1 MSHWR
6 PATLWQALSGVA
18 AVAGCIGYAVL
29 AHRAASAPA
38 PGLFEAS
45 VFIVPLMA
53 AALVVAWRS
62 PARLWWL
69 LGWAVVAGGL
79 WAVRDRLG
87 AGTQWVL
94 LAQHVGINAALCLGF
109 GRTLAQ
115 DSVPL
120 IARLARMV
128 HGGDLSPR
136 LVRYTRGATLAW
148 TLFFAATAV
157 LSILLFALAPPAVW
171 SGFVNL
177 LSLPLLAAMFVGE
190 YIARVLL
197 IPRGERSGFFEAL
210 TAYRRFS
217 RTRDPRPH

>member
-1 MSHWR
+1 MSER
-6 PATLWQALSGVA
+6 RRATLWQVLGGAG
-18 AVAGCIGYAVL
+18 AVLGCIAYAVV
-29 AHRAASAPA
+29 AHRAASEPQ

-53 AALVVAWRS
+53 AALAVAWRS
-62 PARLWWL
+62 AARAWWL
-69 LGWAVVAGGL
+69 LAWAVVAGAL
-79 WAVRDRLG
+79 WLLRDRLG

-128 HGGDLSPR
+128 HGELSPR

-157 LSILLFALAPPAVW
+157 LSILLFALAPWAVW

-177 LSLPLLAAMFVGE
+177 LSLPLLGAMFVGE
-190 YIARVLL
+190 YLARVWL
-197 IPRGERSGFFEAL
+197 IPRDERSGFFEAFS
-210 TAYRRFS
+210 AYRRFS
-217 RTRDPRPH
+217 RRRDPRPH

>member
-6 PATLWQALSGVA
+6 AANTWKLLSGAA
-18 AVAGCIGYAVL
+18 AVVGCIAYTLL
-29 AHRAASAPA
+29 AHHAASAPD
-38 PGLFEAS
+38 PGLFEAC

-53 AALVVAWRS
+53 VALAVAWRS
-62 PARLWWL
+62 PSRAWWL
-69 LGWAVVAGGL
+69 LGWAMAAVGL

-109 GRTLAQ
+109 GRTLAH

-120 IARLARMV
+120 IARLAQMV
-128 HGGDLSPR
+128 HGELSPR

-148 TLFFAATAV
+148 TLFFALTAL
-157 LSILLFALAPPAVW
+157 LSVLLFAWAPAAVW
-171 SGFVNL
+171 SGYVNL

-190 YIARVLL
+190 YAARVLL
-197 IPRGERSGFFEAL
+197 IPRAERSGFFEAL
-210 TAYRRFS
+210 ALYRRFS
-217 RTRDPRPH
+217 RDRNPRPH